1 MILWL
6 APGGGPAGGRDF
18 TDPAGDDYGPGSFRY
33 PEHPVF
39 VKGVLDLRRLR
50 LERVD
55 SDWRVEVEF
64 SAAIKTVGVFI
75 SRDERR
81 RAFLQL
87 VDIYFYLPKTG
98 PVRTEALPG
107 RRVNLRPGWQKAAVL
122 CAFPEL
128 MRDALYRSGYDR
140 EEVFVPERVTT
151 SGKKLR
157 AVLPAEW
164 LDEEPRALTVL
175 VGAALAD
182 NSFRLKDR
190 LDDSYLS
197 RGLVMEVRS
206 GPDECRLDDLQGM
219 RCHFSGCRPC
229 GNHPQI
235 IDVLDMTGEQKLW
248 LGGYNSRTRAVVEMV
263 LLSAEG
269 GE

>member
-1 MILWL
+1 LWL
-6 APGGGPAGGRDF
+6 ALGGGPALGREF
-18 TDPAGDDYGPGSFRY
+18 ADPAGDDSGPGQFRY
-33 PEHPVF
+33 PEHPIF
-39 VKGVLDLRRLR
+39 VKGALDLRRFR
-50 LERVD
+50 LERAENG
-55 SDWRVEVEF
+55 WRVEVEF
-64 SAAIKTVGVFI
+64 SAAIKTTEVFI

-81 RAFLQL
+81 RAFLHL
-87 VDIYFYLPKTG
+87 VDIYFYLSKDG
-98 PVRTEALPG
+98 PARTEALPG
-107 RRVNLRPGWQKAAVL
+107 RQVNLRPGWHKAAVL
-122 CAFPEL
+122 CAFPDL
-128 MRDALYRSGYDR
+128 MRDALYRGGYHR
-140 EEVFVPERVTT
+140 EEVFVPERVRV

-157 AVLPAEW
+157 AQLPAEW
-164 LDEEPRALTVL
+164 LDEEPQALTVL

-197 RGLVMEVRS
+197 GGLIMEVRS

-219 RCHFSGCRPC
+219 RCHFWGCQPC

-235 IDVLDMTGEQKLW
+235 MDVLDVAGEQKLW
-248 LGGYNSRTRAVVEMV
+248 LGGYNSRSRAVVEMV